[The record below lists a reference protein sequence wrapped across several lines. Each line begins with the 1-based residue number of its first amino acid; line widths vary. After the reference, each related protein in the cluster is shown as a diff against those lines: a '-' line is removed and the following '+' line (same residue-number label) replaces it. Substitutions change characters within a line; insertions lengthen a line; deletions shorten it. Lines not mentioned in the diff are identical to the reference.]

1 MNEKDDNNTT
11 VSLFKEEVEKFIK
24 ERDWSKYHTPK
35 NLIQALGIEVGELSE
50 LFLFKE
56 DNLDNVLK
64 ILPSITN
71 PTISQLVNK
80 NSKTKWVDILV
91 VLDKEKVRELILE
104 LKKVGA
110 VGIVEF
116 PLNKVI

>member
-56 DNLDNVLK
+56 DNLDDVLK
-64 ILPSITN
+64 NKSLLENIEDEIADIFIYL
-71 PTISQLVNK
+71 ISLINTLGIDLTHVFIKKMEKNK
-80 NSKTKWVDILV
+80 KKYSTKEFNNGIYY
-91 VLDKEKVRELILE
+91 
-104 LKKVGA
+104 KK
-110 VGIVEF
+110 
-116 PLNKVI
+116 